1 MKWVKGTKYMV
12 ADGNWTLGGKHTT
25 EYTDVKLQCTPEN
38 YIIVLTNV
46 TPINLI
52 KKIKS
57 INQFLSTWN
66 HYRGTHHINLSSAW
80 FTLH

>member
-1 MKWVKGTKYMV
+1 MV

-52 KKIKS
+52 KKKIILWHPCIPRS
-57 INQFLSTWN
+57 NTILIFPCLFP
-66 HYRGTHHINLSSAW
+66 SALVIW
-80 FTLH
+80 FM